1 MFHLTSFH
9 DKGKSHIFIHFFPT
23 PLYHFLQVSS
33 ASSKTNLSQT
43 SKQKQIHVA
52 ESQISPTKVQDLDT
66 LSREQL
72 EFSIAGPFDLNETQS
87 EVTLIKQSSS
97 PQEEHGKMSLPKSE
111 NCSLATPSSVTPD
124 SICQTT
130 HYSPDDQIIISSQS
144 TPEPPRSTSGSPQF
158 GQLESDLEEKLKF
171 RPEATDPLQN
181 PEFSDESFEDDDI
194 SRFEDIGTVKINMAE
209 DTNHTNV
216 AVTEPAYFQT
226 SDQGELE
233 IVKVTSDLQ
242 TSIPSSLSC
251 ENDSHVSPTESLT
264 DTESPQRVCE
274 DMELS
279 PNSSFPLDIFHSSK
293 NDINATQ
300 PFPPLSF
307 LEVDAKT
314 QPEIPEEHPA
324 NVHGEESSAGILQS
338 KELETAVSSH
348 YSSGVT
354 EETPLKCAQD
364 QLLDFKEASLAEA
377 TQSEDV
383 SSQSVSD
390 MTPEIVTSARHFS
403 FEELMPYPS
412 PGNSESSLDEDRPKS
427 SGHYSED
434 VSTADT
440 ECFASS
446 IKPKPEMT
454 SSTSDEE
461 YSIPPGYAET
471 FRDMQSGSTTTTSYS
486 PIPSEYTKAVNNG
499 VESPAFEYSDPEP
512 YFDCKQ
518 AASDFSET
526 EPDERDPRVRSG
538 VDQPYDHLSNSAI
551 QEKVN
556 QRVLLSS
563 GSENYEEAHEPLYQ
577 AQEEKEEL
585 LHYSETSDEEFTLC
599 EASQPPALCE
609 AYDGTDKYL
618 TRVR

>member
-1 MFHLTSFH
+1 MFHLTFFH
-9 DKGKSHIFIHFFPT
+9 DKGMSHLFIPFFPI

-33 ASSKTNLSQT
+33 ASSKTNLSQN
-43 SKQKQIHVA
+43 SKLKQIHVA
-52 ESQISPTKVQDLDT
+52 ESQISPTTVQDLDT
-66 LSREQL
+66 LSSEQP
-72 EFSIAGPFDLNETQS
+72 EFSIAGPFDLNEMQS

-97 PQEEHGKMSLPKSE
+97 PQEELGKMSLLKSE
-111 NCSLATPSSVTPD
+111 NCSLATPSSGTPD

-144 TPEPPRSTSGSPQF
+144 TPEPPRSSSGSPQF

-171 RPEATDPLQN
+171 RPEATDPLQT

-194 SRFEDIGTVKINMAE
+194 SKFEDTDTVKINMAE
-209 DTNHTNV
+209 DINHTNV
-216 AVTEPAYFQT
+216 AITEPAYFQT

-242 TSIPSSLSC
+242 TSIPSSLSYC
-251 ENDSHVSPTESLT
+251 ENDSHVSPTESHT
-264 DTESPQRVCE
+264 DTESPQRVSE
-274 DMELS
+274 DIELS
-279 PNSSFPLDIFHSSK
+279 PNSRFPLDIFHSS
-293 NDINATQ
+293 NSDINATQ
-300 PFPPLSF
+300 PFPQVSV

-314 QPEIPEEHPA
+314 QPEIPEKHPA
-324 NVHGEESSAGILQS
+324 NVHGVESSDGTLQS

-348 YSSGVT
+348 YSSGEA

-364 QLLDFKEASLAEA
+364 QLLHFKDASLAEA
-377 TQSEDV
+377 IQSEDV

-390 MTPEIVTSARHFS
+390 MSPEIVTSARHFS

-427 SGHYSED
+427 TGHYSED
-434 VSTADT
+434 FSTADT

-446 IKPKPEMT
+446 IKPNPEMA
-454 SSTSDEE
+454 SSISDEE

-471 FRDMQSGSTTTTSYS
+471 CSTTTTYS
-486 PIPSEYTKAVNNG
+486 PIPSEYTKVVNNG
-499 VESPAFEYSDPEP
+499 VESPVFEYSDPEP

-526 EPDERDPRVRSG
+526 EPESDPRVRSG
-538 VDQPYDHLSNSAI
+538 VDQPYDHLTNSTI
-551 QEKVN
+551 REKIN

-563 GSENYEEAHEPLYQ
+563 ESENYEEAYEPLYH
-577 AQEEKEEL
+577 AKEETEEL
-585 LHYSETSDEEFTLC
+585 LHYSETSDEEFILC
-599 EASQPPALCE
+599 EASQPPALSE
-609 AYDGTDKYL
+609 EYDGTDKYL